1 MSGND
6 ARKTRQVATNRKA
19 RHDFFVDETIECGI
33 VLTGTEVC
41 SLREN
46 GCTLRD
52 CYALVRSGEVWLN
65 GMHIPP
71 YSHGTVWNVDSDRRR
86 KLLLHKRQILQIG
99 QKAAREGCALVP
111 LSVYFKEGRA
121 KVELGVCRG
130 KKQYDKRQTLRERD
144 AKRAIDRAIKEQ
156 RRG

>member
-1 MSGND
+1 M
-6 ARKTRQVATNRKA
+6 
-19 RHDFFVDETIECGI
+19 
-33 VLTGTEVC
+33 
-41 SLREN
+41 
-46 GCTLRD
+46 
-52 CYALVRSGEVWLN
+52 
-65 GMHIPP
+65 
-71 YSHGTVWNVDSDRRR
+71 
-86 KLLLHKRQILQIG
+86 HKRQILQIG

-111 LSVYFKEGRA
+111 LSVYFKDGRA